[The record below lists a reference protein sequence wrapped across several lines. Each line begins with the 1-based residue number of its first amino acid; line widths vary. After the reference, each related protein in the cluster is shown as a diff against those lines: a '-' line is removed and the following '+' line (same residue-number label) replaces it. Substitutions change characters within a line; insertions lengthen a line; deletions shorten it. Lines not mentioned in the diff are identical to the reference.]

1 MFRYFFSCIII
12 IYVCLN
18 TFPCVFCNTNY
29 GIESIIL
36 ADKSCNSIRFVGR
49 KVSWQ
54 SLSHVRQHPSPSS
67 IFVWTC
73 EEGKKRDVKRQ
84 QHTQKQQENL
94 QCSLSVLF
102 PGALESNSVNSC
114 SHCNMAAWRRLTA
127 WHVRR
132 KKTFRKGEFREGE
145 GRETS
150 LDNKRK
156 PWSEFEMLCAVGSSH
171 QGWSTW
177 VENSWK
183 GPKGYWTHRVV
194 ILQYEKQF
202 EGFILI
208 LPANQTD

>member
-1 MFRYFFSCIII
+1 MLRYFFSCIII

-84 QHTQKQQENL
+84 QHTQKQWENL
-94 QCSLSVLF
+94 RCSLSVLF

-127 WHVRR
+127 WHVR
-132 KKTFRKGEFREGE
+132 KKKPLEKANLEKVKA
-145 GRETS
+145 GRHHWTTRGSRGAS
-150 LDNKRK
+150 LKC
-156 PWSEFEMLCAVGSSH
+156 SELWEAVIRAG
-171 QGWSTW
+171 QPGWKIP
-177 VENSWK
+177 EK
-183 GPKGYWTHRVV
+183 GPKDTGLTGW
-194 ILQYEKQF
+194 
-202 EGFILI
+202 
-208 LPANQTD
+208 